1 MDAKPAIRE
10 MEPKVLNDMLLP
22 GVLELRRPSEPA
34 LPLVFDSPHSGTDY
48 PADFE
53 HIAPLKALRQAED
66 TFVDELYA
74 AAPEHG
80 ATLLRAIFPR
90 SYVDPN
96 RNAEDLDPE
105 LIEGEWDGPLAP
117 TQKCKLGLGLIW
129 SRYFPG
135 LPLYGRK
142 LSVAEVRRRIE
153 NFHRPYHD
161 TLAQALDAAH
171 ARFGVVWHINCH
183 SMPALSNEMAEEGPG
198 ISRPDFT
205 LGDRDGT
212 TCCPEL
218 TEVVRAALSARGYE
232 VTLND
237 PYKGAELVRAWSA
250 PEAGRHSLQIEI
262 NRRLYMD
269 EDTFEKTEGF
279 EKLRANLTGLIGVL
293 ADFAR
298 ARQA

>member
-1 MDAKPAIRE
+1 
-10 MEPKVLNDMLLP
+10 MESNPLKDEILP
-22 GVLELRRPSEPA
+22 GVLELRAPAEPA
-34 LPLVFDSPHSGTDY
+34 LPLVFDSPHSGTVY

-53 HIAPLKALRQAED
+53 HIAPLEALRKAED
-66 TFVDELYA
+66 TYVDELYA
-74 AAPEHG
+74 AAPGHG
-80 ATLLRAIFPR
+80 ATLLRALFPR

-96 RNAEDLDPE
+96 RAATDLDPA
-105 LIEGEWDGPLAP
+105 LIDGTWPRPLAP
-117 TQKCKLGLGLIW
+117 SHKSKLGLGLIW

-142 LSVAEVRRRIE
+142 LSPEEVARRIDG
-153 NFHRPYHD
+153 FHRPYHEA
-161 TLAQALDAAH
+161 LARALDAVH

-183 SMPALSNEMAEEGPG
+183 SMPALSNEMAQEGPG
-198 ISRPDFT
+198 VPRPDFT

-212 TCCPEL
+212 TCAPAL
-218 TEVVRAALSARGYE
+218 TEAVREVLSARGYR

-262 NRRLYMD
+262 NRALYMN

-279 EKLRANLTGLIGVL
+279 ETLRADLTDLIGVL
-293 ADFAR
+293 ADFAK
-298 ARQA
+298 ARLGM

>member
-1 MDAKPAIRE
+1 M
-10 MEPKVLNDMLLP
+10 NDKTLP
-22 GVLELRRPSEPA
+22 GVLELRRPVEPA

-48 PADFE
+48 PEDFE

-96 RNAEDLDPE
+96 RAAEDLDVG
-105 LIEGEWDGPLAP
+105 LMDGEWDGPLAP
-117 TQKCKLGLGLIW
+117 SHKCKLGLGLLW
-129 SRYFPG
+129 SRYPPG

-142 LSVAEVRRRIE
+142 LSVEEVRNRIE

-161 TLAQALDAAH
+161 TLAQALDATH
-171 ARFGVVWHINCH
+171 ERFGVVWHINCH

-198 ISRPDFT
+198 VSRPDFT
-205 LGDRDGT
+205 LGDRNGT
-212 TCCPEL
+212 TCAPEL

-237 PYKGAELVRAWSA
+237 PYMGAELVRAWSA
-250 PEAGRHSLQIEI
+250 PGAGRHSLQIEI

-279 EKLRANLTGLIGVL
+279 DGLRAHLTELIGVL
-293 ADFAR
+293 ADFAKS
-298 ARQA
+298 QLKV

>member
-1 MDAKPAIRE
+1 
-10 MEPKVLNDMLLP
+10 MESKSLNDKILP
-22 GVLELRRPSEPA
+22 GVLELRRPAEPA

-66 TFVDELYA
+66 TYVDELYD

-96 RNAEDLDPE
+96 RAATDLDPE
-105 LIEGEWDGPLAP
+105 LIDGTWTGPLAP
-117 TQKCKLGLGLIW
+117 TKKCKLGLGLIW

-142 LSVAEVRRRIE
+142 LSVAEVRNRIE

-161 TLAQALDAAH
+161 TLAQALEAAH
-171 ARFGVVWHINCH
+171 ARFGVVWRINCH

-198 ISRPDFT
+198 VPRPDFT
-205 LGDRDGT
+205 LGDRNGT
-212 TCCPEL
+212 TCAPEL
-218 TEVVRAALSARGYE
+218 TEAVRAALSAHGYD

-279 EKLRANLTGLIGVL
+279 EKLRGHLTELIAVL